1 MNLLK
6 NSDGPLLGTRR
17 SARSPSATIHP
28 SSRGH
33 FFLQAKIQPLSS
45 ARPGAAPARNMGSK
59 LSSSAGKRFVVTA
72 LVQDRSTFKAH
83 RLRLGR

>member
-1 MNLLK
+1 VNLLK

-33 FFLQAKIQPLSS
+33 FFLQAKIQPPPLKCSS
-45 ARPGAAPARNMGSK
+45 R
-59 LSSSAGKRFVVTA
+59 
-72 LVQDRSTFKAH
+72 RSTCPKHGLKAVQFS
-83 RLRLGR
+83 R